1 MVIFSVDAGRI
12 MKKEQRKR
20 LKQSIIYWI
29 VVVLLAGSIFGPL
42 LISMRKWPDWVKIVV
57 ISVVVVAAIT
67 GQILLIVNAKKEK
80 PLR

>member
-1 MVIFSVDAGRI
+1 MN
-12 MKKEQRKR
+12 KEQKKL

-29 VVVLLAGSIFGPL
+29 VVALLSASIFGPL
-42 LISMRKWPDWVKIVV
+42 AISMHKWPNWVKIVV

>member
-1 MVIFSVDAGRI
+1 MN
-12 MKKEQRKR
+12 KEQKKL